1 MTHKKNG
8 FLTFICSLFPGVG
21 EMYLG
26 FMKQG
31 ISLMAL
37 FFGICALCSFFRFD
51 AGLFILPI
59 VWCYSFFHVHNLK
72 SLTDEEFRQVED
84 DFLIR
89 LPEHTELYLSRKKQL
104 ILAWACIIIGAYALL
119 NILLDMLYRIIPSW
133 LYDMIYDCTYLL
145 PQIILS
151 LLLIALGVHLIRG
164 KKTQLD
170 LEKDENERFAEIAF
184 HEDDISY
191 EREQKREE

>member
-8 FLTFICSLFPGVG
+8 FLTFICSLFPGAG

-31 ISLMAL
+31 VSLMAL
-37 FFGICALCSFFRFD
+37 FLGICALCAFFRFD

-72 SLTDEEFRQVED
+72 GLTEEEFRQVED
-84 DFLIR
+84 DYLVH
-89 LPEHTELYLSRKKQL
+89 LPEDTELYLSRKKQL
-104 ILAWACIIIGAYALL
+104 ILAWACIIIGVYALMRI
-119 NILLDMLYRIIPSW
+119 ILDILVWIIPSW
-133 LYDMIYDCTYLL
+133 IYDIIDNCSWLL

-151 LLLIALGVHLIRG
+151 LLLILLGIHLIRG
-164 KKTQLD
+164 KKAQLD
-170 LEKDENERFAEIAF
+170 SEKSDDELFAEIAF
-184 HEDDISY
+184 
-191 EREQKREE
+191 EENDKGNDH